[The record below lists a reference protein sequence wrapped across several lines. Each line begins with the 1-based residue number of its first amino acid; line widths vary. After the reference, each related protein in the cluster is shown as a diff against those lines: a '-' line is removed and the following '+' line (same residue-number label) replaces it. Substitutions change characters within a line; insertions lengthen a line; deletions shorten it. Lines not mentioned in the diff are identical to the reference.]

1 MKRVLLL
8 AYLFPPIANSGTQRP
23 LKFAKYLTQYGWEP
37 IVMTASHCE
46 AYQTD
51 PALLDE
57 LPKSVRVMRV
67 PMLNELIV
75 LDNGEPHAALC
86 ALTLPWPAQQIV
98 ITLAHSLLL

>member
-1 MKRVLLL
+1 MRRVLLL

-37 IVMTASHCE
+37 IVMTASHCD
-46 AYQTD
+46 AHQTD

-57 LPKSVRVMRV
+57 LPKSVRVIRV

-86 ALTLPWPAQQIV
+86 ALTLP
-98 ITLAHSLLL
+98 